1 MMEARFGAY
10 NMEMPMVVCVVGTG
24 KAWKMSE
31 VRIKHAIKS
40 TFCVN
45 E

>member
-31 VRIKHAIKS
+31 VSR
-40 TFCVN
+40 
-45 E
+45 